1 MHDPRS
7 RLDRRFSDPEASATT
22 WDEARN
28 VLESAQLSWIS
39 TVRPDGRPH
48 VTPLVAVWLDGAAYF
63 TTGTDEQKA
72 HNVNGNPHVVLT
84 TGCNSWDGGLDVI
97 LEGSAQRVTDI
108 ALLERLTAAWR
119 AKWDGSWRF
128 TADPAGFRHDDGGLA
143 LVYQVKPSKV
153 LAFAKGNF
161 SQTSYRFENG

>member
-7 RLDRRFSDPEASATT
+7 RLDQRFSDPEASATT
-22 WDEARN
+22 WDEAQN

-48 VTPLVAVWLDGAAYF
+48 VTPLVAVWLDGASYF
-63 TTGTDEQKA
+63 TTGPDEQKA
-72 HNVNGNPHVVLT
+72 HNVNENSQVVLT
-84 TGCNSWDGGLDVI
+84 TGCNNWDSGLDVV
-97 LEGSAQRVTDI
+97 LEGSAQRVTDM
-108 ALLERLTAAWR
+108 ALLERLAKAWR

-128 TADPAGFRHDDGGLA
+128 TAQTEGFRHDDGGLA
-143 LVYQVKPSKV
+143 LVYQVQPSRV

-161 SQTSYRFENG
+161 SQTSYRFDR